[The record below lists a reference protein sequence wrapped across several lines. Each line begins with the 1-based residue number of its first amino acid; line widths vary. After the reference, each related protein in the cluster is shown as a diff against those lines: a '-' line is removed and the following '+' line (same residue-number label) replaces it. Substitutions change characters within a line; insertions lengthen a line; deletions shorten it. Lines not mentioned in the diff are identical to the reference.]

1 MPPVVDNRPQF
12 DWRRGDNIWT
22 NEMRERFRKL
32 YTDAWVA
39 LQEKYN
45 PNWIT
50 HPEELVNLSE
60 QEWAK
65 ELT

>member
-1 MPPVVDNRPQF
+1 
-12 DWRRGDNIWT
+12 
-22 NEMRERFRKL
+22 MRERFRKL

-50 HPEELVNLSE
+50 YPEELVNLSE
-60 QEWAK
+60 QEWVK